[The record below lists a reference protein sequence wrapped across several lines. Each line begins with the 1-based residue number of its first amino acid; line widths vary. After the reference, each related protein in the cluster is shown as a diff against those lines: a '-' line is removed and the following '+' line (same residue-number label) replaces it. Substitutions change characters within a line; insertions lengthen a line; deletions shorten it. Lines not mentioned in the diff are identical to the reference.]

1 MSTSKRKMYRK
12 QCKQLQLFDKRPNAR
27 FGFKLS
33 LLSNY
38 SAIRRVR
45 FVKTCENILQNTFF
59 LPPFLAIITTQ
70 KHPIS
75 PYFQPFM
82 FYFYAIFEYIICI
95 QHHFAF
101 LVGRLP
107 ANFRC
112 PKTDFQ
118 QSKYHFLQCFYPLI
132 TSVFHQSQTNKPNMQ
147 CASLYISPCV
157 LLHFVLRLAAFY
169 TAFCCILP
177 CIQRHLALHFAANC
191 NAICSKQ
198 HYFCCQLP
206 TILYNYR
213 FYAMFIQLSPLTN

>member
-1 MSTSKRKMYRK
+1 MSTSKREVYRK
-12 QCKQLQLFDKRPNAR
+12 KCKQLKIFYKRANAR
-27 FGFKLS
+27 LGFKLS

-38 SAIRRVR
+38 SAIRCVR
-45 FVKTCENILQNTFF
+45 FVKRCENILQNTFF
-59 LPPFLAIITTQ
+59 PPPFLAKINTQ
-70 KHPIS
+70 KQAII
-75 PYFQPFM
+75 PYFQPFT
-82 FYFYAIFEYIICI
+82 FYFYAIFERIICV

-157 LLHFVLRLAAFY
+157 LLHFALRFAAFC
-169 TAFCCILP
+169 TAFCCILH
-177 CIQRHLALHFAANC
+177 CVLLHFTLHLAAFSTA
-191 NAICSKQ
+191 
-198 HYFCCQLP
+198 FCC
-206 TILYNYR
+206 
-213 FYAMFIQLSPLTN
+213 